1 MLDIR
6 FLRDHPDDV
15 RRSLARRHTT
25 APLDAALMADERRRA
40 ILAQLETLR
49 AERNRAGKAI
59 GKATNTEERERL
71 IAEQRQAAARID
83 ELEAA
88 LREADAALRSALAQ
102 LPNLVHSDV
111 PDGADATDNV
121 LLRQHGE
128 PQPFDFEPQP
138 HWALGAALGIIDI
151 DRAAA
156 MAGTRM
162 YLLQGAAAALQ
173 RTLIGWFLERH
184 VQAGYTEIYC
194 PAMVREEA
202 MFVSGQLPKF
212 RDNLYHDAEED
223 YWFVPTAEVPL
234 TNLHRDEILDPG
246 DLPLRY
252 AAQTPCFR
260 REKMSAGRDVR
271 GIKRVHQFEKVE
283 MYQFT
288 RPQESMAALD
298 QMLAQAEALLRDL
311 GLTYRVLQLCSGDL
325 GFTATLSYDL
335 EVWAPGA
342 QEWLEVSTLSNCTD
356 FQARRANIRFRPEP
370 GAPPQFVHTLNG
382 SGLALP
388 RILAALLETYQTAE
402 GAVALPQVLSDRLPA
417 LARIVPLRAREGV
430 GPSE

>member
-1 MLDIR
+1 M
-6 FLRDHPDDV
+6 H
-15 RRSLARRHTT
+15 A
-25 APLDAALMADERRRA
+25 
-40 ILAQLETLR
+40 
-49 AERNRAGKAI
+49 
-59 GKATNTEERERL
+59 
-71 IAEQRQAAARID
+71 
-83 ELEAA
+83 
-88 LREADAALRSALAQ
+88 
-102 LPNLVHSDV
+102 DV

-138 HWALGAALGIIDI
+138 HWELGAALGIIDI

-162 YLLQGAAAALQ
+162 YLLQGLAAALQ
-173 RTLIGWFLERH
+173 RTLIGWFLDRH

-234 TNLHRDEILDPG
+234 TNLHRDEILDAAA
-246 DLPLRY
+246 LPLRY

-311 GLTYRVLQLCSGDL
+311 GLTYRVLQICSGDL

-335 EVWAPGA
+335 EVWAP
-342 QEWLEVSTLSNCTD
+342 
-356 FQARRANIRFRPEP
+356 ARRSGWRSPPSPIAPTSRPDGPIFDSDPSPARLPSSCTPSTARASPCPGSSLPSSRPTRPPRAPSPSPRSSRSASPPSPASSLLEP
-370 GAPPQFVHTLNG
+370 GRSRTRGMTQEAPLGWKISSMGCSKSRAILKARGRLGSYFPVSICVDGLTRDPERLGELLLGPTAFGADDAQRVVHSQRRLAMRPPTIHSMPING
-382 SGLALP
+382 
-388 RILAALLETYQTAE
+388 QT
-402 GAVALPQVLSDRLPA
+402 
-417 LARIVPLRAREGV
+417 
-430 GPSE
+430 